1 MKIKLREYT
10 THGIVK
16 RLVENKETRNVV
28 EAAIRLDPLSAL
40 YFVGTLDENGDYIL
54 PPVIF
59 RELADAFALFE
70 KIELNCGVVTKWEL

>member
-1 MKIKLREYT
+1 M
-10 THGIVK
+10 K

-54 PPVIF
+54 SPVIF

>member
-40 YFVGTLDENGDYIL
+40 YFVGALDENGDYIL
-54 PPVIF
+54 PPAIF
-59 RELADAFALFE
+59 GELADAFALFE
-70 KIELNCGVVTKWEL
+70 QLEMNCGVVSEWEL